1 MKKCGFVI
9 RVSTDRQVRN
19 EEGSLKN
26 QLQLLRAHVDYK
38 NLAEGKTE
46 WLEAGQ
52 YTLKGVSGKDSF
64 RSPEF
69 ARLFEDIKIGKVNT
83 IVCTALDRISR
94 SVKDFLN
101 FFEILTKYNVEFVC
115 LKQNYD
121 TTSSQGKLF
130 ITIMMALAEFEREQ
144 TSERTRESVFAR
156 AVRGLWNGSQL
167 IGYDLN
173 PQKKG
178 HLLVNEKE
186 KALVQFAYQTYLQC
200 GSILTTVKR
209 LNDHG
214 YRTKEYMSRRNKFIP
229 ANKLAYTTVHHL
241 LTNLAY
247 IGKKE
252 INKRW
257 RRHEQ
262 EKLNEKRRYQ
272 LVPAVW
278 EPLIDEQT
286 FNQTQLLLKKN
297 YCSKQNVARAIK
309 HVYMLNAGKLWCG
322 VCGGEMEGVSGTS
335 HLKKKYYYYQCK
347 NIECK
352 FRVAA
357 CEIELFVINYI
368 KALAS
373 DRDTLRDIIAA
384 TNGKLHKE
392 LPQLVSQRSCLKK
405 ELEDIKNFAQGIL
418 DKWTNMATDDTALFI
433 KDKLNELGKR
443 RKEIENG
450 LSALETMIE
459 EIERESV
466 SQELVESMLGR
477 FGEIFESIQPYQQ
490 KELISLILHRATL
503 SPEEIKIALYGRQT
517 DTRLFTLME
526 QPQNEISQNAKS
538 DSSRPGIS
546 EWLPGLD
553 AIRTAESSQEV
564 VLLIQF
570 YKHRQKGLLV
580 SLGKPVIKTPPK
592 RPKRPRLSLSVV

>member
-9 RVSTDRQVRN
+9 RVSTDRQARN

-26 QLQLLRAHVDYK
+26 QLQLLRAHVEYK
-38 NLAEGKTE
+38 NLAEGKKE

-144 TSERTRESVFAR
+144 TSERTRESTFAR
-156 AVRGLWNGSQL
+156 AVRGLWNGSQI

-173 PQKKG
+173 PSKKG
-178 HLLVNEKE
+178 HILVNEKE
-186 KALVQFAYQTYLQC
+186 KALVQYAFSTYLQC

-209 LNDHG
+209 LNEHG
-214 YRTKEYMSRRNKFIP
+214 YRTKEYTSRRNRFIP
-229 ANKLAYTTVHHL
+229 AKRFAYTTVHHL
-241 LTNLAY
+241 LTNHAY

-252 INKRW
+252 INKKLRLQD
-257 RRHEQ
+257 Q

-278 EPLIDEQT
+278 EPLVDEQT
-286 FNQTQLLLKKN
+286 FNQAQLLLKKN
-297 YCSKQNVARAIK
+297 YCSKQNVSRAIR

-322 VCGGEMEGVSGTS
+322 VCEGEMEGVSGTS
-335 HLKKKYYYYQCK
+335 HLKKKYFYYQCK
-347 NIECK
+347 NERCK

-357 CEIELFVINYI
+357 SEIEQFVINYI

-373 DRDTLRDIIAA
+373 DRDTLRGIIAA

-392 LPQLVSQRSCLKK
+392 LPQLVSQRSCLQK
-405 ELEDIKNFAQGIL
+405 ELEDVKNFAQGIL
-418 DKWTNMATDDTALFI
+418 EKWTSMATDDTALFI
-433 KDKLNELGKR
+433 KDKLDGLGKR

-450 LSALETMIE
+450 LAALETMIA

-466 SQELVESMLGR
+466 SQELVELMLGR

-490 KELISLILHRATL
+490 KELISLILHKATL
-503 SPEEIKIALYGRQT
+503 GPEEIKIALYGRQT
-517 DTRLFTLME
+517 DTRLFTLTQ
-526 QPQNEISQNAKS
+526 QPKNEISQDATAT
-538 DSSRPGIS
+538 SSRPGIS
-546 EWLPGLD
+546 DWLP
-553 AIRTAESSQEV
+553 R
-564 VLLIQF
+564 
-570 YKHRQKGLLV
+570 
-580 SLGKPVIKTPPK
+580 
-592 RPKRPRLSLSVV
+592 